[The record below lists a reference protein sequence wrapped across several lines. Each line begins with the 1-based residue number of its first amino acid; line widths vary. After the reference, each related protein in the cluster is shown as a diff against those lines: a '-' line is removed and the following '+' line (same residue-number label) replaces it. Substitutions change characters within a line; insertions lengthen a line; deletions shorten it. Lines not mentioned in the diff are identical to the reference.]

1 MFRVGSVNTGSNV
14 MRLLAL
20 KKSYTV
26 KRWMVLTVE
35 NMNPNVRKMEYAVRG
50 PIVIRAGHIEQELK
64 QVY

>member
-1 MFRVGSVNTGSNV
+1 

-26 KRWMVLTVE
+26 KRWKVLTVE